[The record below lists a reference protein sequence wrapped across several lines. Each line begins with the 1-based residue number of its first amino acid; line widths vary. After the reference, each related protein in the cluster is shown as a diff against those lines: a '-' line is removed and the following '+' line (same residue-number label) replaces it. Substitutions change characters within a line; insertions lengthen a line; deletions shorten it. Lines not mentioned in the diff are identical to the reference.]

1 MNYNKEIQSF
11 LYLEKNKISF
21 AIFENLN
28 NLVLIKSEF
37 ISDDI
42 NDYGVIIDKFL
53 EKNLFTIE
61 KKIQKYIKDVNVILN
76 HDQFLEIDI
85 SIKDFRKNNKI
96 IKDDV
101 QYLLS
106 DLKKQVLENN
116 HDYSI
121 ISIKINNFRINE
133 KIFENFEEIIDG
145 TNYCIDVSFI
155 ILSNVVKQNLILK
168 LSKFEL
174 ELNKIISNKSINT
187 QIINKA
193 NDNEEIMKAA
203 KYFYTG
209 AQNEVDLV
217 SKSREKTGF
226 FEKVFNFFGSG

>member
-121 ISIKINNFRINE
+121 ISIKINNFIINE
-133 KIFENFEEIIDG
+133 KIFCDLYPEI
-145 TNYCIDVSFI
+145 
-155 ILSNVVKQNLILK
+155 
-168 LSKFEL
+168 
-174 ELNKIISNKSINT
+174 
-187 QIINKA
+187 
-193 NDNEEIMKAA
+193 
-203 KYFYTG
+203 
-209 AQNEVDLV
+209 
-217 SKSREKTGF
+217 
-226 FEKVFNFFGSG
+226 

>member
-28 NLVLIKSEF
+28 HLVFIKNEF
-37 ISDDI
+37 FSDDT
-42 NDYGVIIDKFL
+42 NDYGYIINKFL

-61 KKIQKYIKDVNVILN
+61 KKIQKYIKNVNVILN
-76 HDQFLEIDI
+76 HDQFLEINI

-96 IKDDV
+96 TKDDV
-101 QYLLS
+101 QYLIS
-106 DLKKQVLENN
+106 DLKKQVLGNN
-116 HDYSI
+116 YDYSI

-145 TNYCIDVSFI
+145 KNYCIETSFV
-155 ILSNVVKQNLILK
+155 ILSNAVKQNLILQ
-168 LSKFEL
+168 LSKVEL
-174 ELNKIISNKSINT
+174 ELGKIISTKSINT
-187 QIINKA
+187 QIVNEA
-193 NDNEEIMKAA
+193 NGNEEMMKAA

-209 AQNEVDLV
+209 AQNEVNLV
-217 SKSREKTGF
+217 SKSKEKKGF
-226 FEKVFNFFGSG
+226 FEKIFNFFG

>member
-96 IKDDV
+96 TKNDV
-101 QYLLS
+101 QYLIS
-106 DLKKQVLENN
+106 DLKT
-116 HDYSI
+116 S
-121 ISIKINNFRINE
+121 
-133 KIFENFEEIIDG
+133 
-145 TNYCIDVSFI
+145 
-155 ILSNVVKQNLILK
+155 
-168 LSKFEL
+168 
-174 ELNKIISNKSINT
+174 
-187 QIINKA
+187 
-193 NDNEEIMKAA
+193 
-203 KYFYTG
+203 
-209 AQNEVDLV
+209 
-217 SKSREKTGF
+217 SRK
-226 FEKVFNFFGSG
+226 